1 MNPRLL
7 ILPCLMMLACQRP
20 AATPQAASE
29 PEEAAVSATRW
40 SRATELFVEYPVL
53 SQGKPSRF
61 AIHLTRLDTF
71 KAIRAG
77 RVEVRLA
84 ASGQPPEVFSAD
96 APSRPGIFGITVTP
110 ARLGSVELSIHFRGE
125 GIEDTHSLGTV
136 DIVAKRPLAK
146 EEAPADEI
154 SFLKEQQWTLDF
166 ATALVESRAMR
177 QSLRIPAEV
186 TPRASGEAAVDAPF
200 DGRLVLEAR
209 LAPGVAVTAGQPLAS
224 LVLPAPTIQDP
235 ASLELARTEANNH
248 LDYARRDRARAERL
262 VQSGAAPAKRLDEA
276 RVMEANAAARLAA
289 AEARLKQYEASRNA
303 GQDDAARRFVIRA
316 PIAGV
321 IQSVKTTTG
330 ASVKAGDLL
339 FEIVDL
345 DTVYVSA
352 IVPESEF
359 PRMRQLA
366 GAELEIPGVDQPRP
380 LARLITVGRV
390 VDSASRTFPVIYAF
404 DNRARLI
411 AVNQTVYT
419 RLLFAAGAKRPVVP
433 ESALVDDNGNPILYV
448 QLEGE
453 SFSKRPLKLGQREG
467 GMVEILEGVNEGE
480 RIVTRGAHL
489 IRLSTLSSQAPA
501 HGHVH

>member
-1 MNPRLL
+1 VNPRLL

-20 AATPQAASE
+20 APAPQATSE

-53 SQGKPSRF
+53 AQGKPSRF

-77 RVEVRLA
+77 RVEVHLA
-84 ASGQPPEVFSAD
+84 APGQTPAVFAAD
-96 APSRPGIFGITVTP
+96 APSRPGIFGVTVTP
-110 ARLGSVELSIHFRGE
+110 PRVGPVELSFHFHGE
-125 GIEDTHSLGTV
+125 GIDDTHSLGE
-136 DIVAKRPLAK
+136 AKVVTTRPPAK
-146 EEAPADEI
+146 EEAPGEEI

-166 ATALVESRAMR
+166 ATALVESRALR

-186 TPRASGEAAVDAPF
+186 TARASGEAAVDAPF
-200 DGRLVLEAR
+200 DGRLVLEPS
-209 LAPGVAVTAGQPLAS
+209 LAPGVAVTAGQPLAN
-224 LVLPAPTIQDP
+224 LVLPAPTLQDP

-248 LDYARRDRARAERL
+248 LEYARRDRARAERL

-276 RVMEANAAARLAA
+276 RVFEANAAARLAA
-289 AEARLKQYEASRNA
+289 AEARLKQYESSRNA
-303 GQDDAARRFVIRA
+303 AQDDATRRFVIRA

-321 IQSVKTTTG
+321 IQSVKTSTG
-330 ASVKAGDLL
+330 STVKAGDLL

-345 DTVYVSA
+345 DNVYVSA

-359 PRMRQLA
+359 PRMRQLS

-380 LARLITVGRV
+380 LPRLITVGRV

-411 AVNQTVYT
+411 AINQTVYT
-419 RLLFAAGAKRPVVP
+419 RLLFAASERRPVVP

-453 SFSKRPLKLGQREG
+453 AFARRPLKLGQREG
-467 GMVEILEGVNEGE
+467 GMVEILEGVSEGE